1 MVRLPPLLSRRARMV
16 GDGEIQRLLLD
27 QGLIVLPSAACNSIR
42 SFAKTS
48 NSSDWSALGKR
59 LMLHQE
65 FEEART
71 AFTRAQ
77 DLKMV
82 AVATACCLRQLA
94 YNTLEARQRCDAFLK
109 SAAAFGQCAVKA
121 ENIEERHD
129 HHAAAAG
136 CYAQAGHHHAAIQFF
151 ELAER
156 YTEAA
161 LHCLHNGRLDRA
173 VLLIKKYTTN
183 IDQETRER
191 IQDAARLK
199 YLKEKRPE

>member
-1 MVRLPPLLSRRARMV
+1 
-16 GDGEIQRLLLD
+16 
-27 QGLIVLPSAACNSIR
+27 
-42 SFAKTS
+42 
-48 NSSDWSALGKR
+48 
-59 LMLHQE
+59 MLHQE

-71 AFTRAQ
+71 AFSRAQ

-94 YNTLEARQRCDAFLK
+94 YNTREARQRCDAFLK
-109 SAAAFGQCAVKA
+109 SAAAFSQCAVKA

-136 CYAQAGHHHAAIQFF
+136 CYAQAEHHHEAIRSF

-161 LHCLHNGRLDRA
+161 LHCLHNGRLDHA
-173 VLLIKKYTTN
+173 VLLIKKYSAH
-183 IDQETRER
+183 IDQEIIER
-191 IQDAARLK
+191 IQEAARFK
-199 YLKEKRPE
+199 YLKEMKLE